1 MKEARKGFFF
11 EKKKQKTFFNLGR
24 GLLRLHVPVPSWP
37 DLIRPSTPSSNT
49 LTPRLSHQHGAE
61 EQKFFCCFFFKKSS
75 AYFLKTATP

>member
-24 GLLRLHVPVPSWP
+24 GLLRLHATMPFT
-37 DLIRPSTPSSNT
+37 PSTD
-49 LTPRLSHQHGAE
+49 LTPRPTNTHGAK